1 MTLKPKHWGA
11 LIMLLFIAY
20 FSYLG
25 NKPTHLPR
33 TSFPS
38 PNYSK
43 GKPIGFDFKKGDYN
57 YYIGSAKDLGI
68 SVPKPKKQEDPTLY
82 EMIEQY
88 IEDNRDEILEHL
100 HY

>member
-38 PNYSK
+38 PDYSK

-57 YYIGSAKDLGI
+57 
-68 SVPKPKKQEDPTLY
+68 
-82 EMIEQY
+82 
-88 IEDNRDEILEHL
+88 
-100 HY
+100 